1 MSMPQLTIFTPT
13 YNRAHLLPRLYE
25 SLKLQTCQDF
35 EWLVIDDGSTDGT
48 REMVASWPEV
58 RYVYKENGG
67 LYTGY
72 NTAYANIN
80 TELSVCIDSDDYMPE
95 DAVEKIL
102 SLWRQK
108 GCEDVCGIV
117 GLDFNV
123 KTREPIGGYFPAG
136 LMQAYA
142 PDIPH
147 RGDTKY
153 VFRTDLM
160 RTVAPMEG
168 YPGEKDFNPHYMQ
181 MQILD
186 KYPILVMNENLC
198 WVDYQE
204 GDASMSAGIYKQYV
218 RSPRSFAKMRRM
230 EMQLTRRPW
239 TDRVRV
245 AVHYVSACAIAKD
258 KRWLKDSPRKCLTL
272 LVAPIGWVLSLY
284 VKKQAE
290 Q

>member
-25 SLKLQTCQDF
+25 SLKRQTCQDF

-48 REMVASWPEV
+48 RELVASWPGV
-58 RYVYKENGG
+58 RYIYKENGG

-102 SLWRQK
+102 SLWQQK
-108 GCEDVCGIV
+108 GSEKVCGIV

-123 KTREPIGGYFPAG
+123 KTQEPIGGYFPVG
-136 LMQAYA
+136 LELAYA

-153 VFRTDLM
+153 IFRTDLM

-168 YPGEKDFNPHYMQ
+168 FPGEKDFNPHYMQ

-204 GDASMSAGIYKQYV
+204 GDASMSAGIYQQYL

-245 AVHYVSACAIAKD
+245 AIHYVSACAIAKD
-258 KRWLKDSPRKCLTL
+258 KRWLRDSPRKCLTL